1 MDTLGDRMSTILPW
15 LLAGALGFAIVQG
28 SPQTPGG
35 STTTPTQA
43 GAGAGP
49 APTAPPKPSLVFD
62 ASTPLTFETRGDSQS
77 LARTVIVKNDTDK
90 EQSAEFQV
98 RLIDRTGASIT
109 AVVTVQS
116 ADAKIAPYDL
126 RPMALRLSPVRSTGQ
141 EPQEL
146 PAGDGWIILKA
157 QGQGG
162 PGTARA
168 LKVLKPLPPTLQSV
182 LIFGTLGLS
191 VVLVALAYLSRAK
204 LKLSDRMGV
213 PEWGKSW
220 ASKATVASA
229 FLTAVLSLAAFGDQT
244 AGMHKTGYIV
254 TAAVLTAVAAL
265 APAVYAILQTPV
277 AVAGGQTE
285 YQGFVL
291 TLLLSSVLSLW
302 AAFGQL
308 ALLIFALQELAGFQV
323 LSESISLLFQILVGA
338 LAMALIVYSANSIV
352 QLLAAEPKAHDSGSA
367 GTRTIEPTA
376 ARKPQWRPI

>member
-1 MDTLGDRMSTILPW
+1 MDTLGHRMLTILPW
-15 LLAGALGFAIVQG
+15 LLAGALGFAVVQG
-28 SPQTPGG
+28 TAQTTGS
-35 STTTPTQA
+35 STTAPASTGAAA
-43 GAGAGP
+43 GTALA
-49 APTAPPKPSLVFD
+49 APPKPSLVFD
-62 ASTPLTFETRGDSQS
+62 ASTPVTFETRGDSQS
-77 LARTVIVKNDTDK
+77 LARTVMVKNETDK
-90 EQSAEFQV
+90 EQAAEFHV
-98 RLIDRTGASIT
+98 KLIDRTGASIA

-126 RPMALRLSPVRSTGQ
+126 RPLALRLSPAPATGQ
-141 EPQEL
+141 DPQEL

-168 LKVLKPLPPTLQSV
+168 LKVLKPLPPTLQSG

-191 VVLVALAYLSRAK
+191 VLLIALAYFSRAK

-220 ASKATVASA
+220 ASKATVGSA

-254 TAAVLTAVAAL
+254 TAAVLAAVAAL

-323 LSESISLLFQILVGA
+323 LSEATSLLFQILVGA

-352 QLLAAEPKAHDSGSA
+352 QLLAAEPKAPDSGTASTQVKPA
-367 GTRTIEPTA
+367 A